1 MFWDV
6 TRGVCETPSSDAIQM
21 IPLCLQA
28 IHVVSRIM
36 ISMFNEFCASIQLK
50 DDKLLNSKSM
60 LLFSFCFRFIQIPWI
75 FLEYFRTIFSVDA
88 SLNLAVTVLSDS
100 LLCAL
105 PSTMKYEH
113 SMQIGEDL
121 WHCLWA
127 SLPALVHPLPT
138 LLHWTTS
145 SLSSPAQATIS
156 RESENKTPNL
166 PG

>member
-60 LLFSFCFRFIQIPWI
+60 LLFSFCFRFIQIIPWI
-75 FLEYFRTIFSVDA
+75 FQNNTLYSVWMLLLILQQLCFLTA
-88 SLNLAVTVLSDS
+88 CSVLSLPLWS
-100 LLCAL
+100 MSTVCRSVKIRGTVCGHLC
-105 PSTMKYEH
+105 
-113 SMQIGEDL
+113 
-121 WHCLWA
+121 
-127 SLPALVHPLPT
+127 
-138 LLHWTTS
+138 LHWCIHSPHQGRSNAALDYFISEQPS
-145 SLSSPAQATIS
+145 SSHH
-156 RESENKTPNL
+156 
-166 PG
+166 